1 MTMKNQKDLS
11 DHRREYE
18 SQGIRKADLDAD
30 PMSQFGHW
38 LKEANDLQ
46 LLDSTAMTLAT
57 ANANGM
63 PSARI
68 VLLKNY
74 DERGFCWYTDS
85 RSQKGQEL
93 SVNPQA
99 TLLFHWRDLSRQI
112 RVQGI
117 VEELPASEA
126 EDYFN
131 SRPEG
136 SRFSAASSCQTAV
149 VKNRQAL
156 EDEVKRLHEQYPD
169 GNVPRPE
176 SWIGY
181 RLKPQSFEFWQG
193 LVNRLHDRVSYQPN
207 GVQWVMDRLSP

>member
-11 DHRREYE
+11 DYRREYE
-18 SQGIRKADLDAD
+18 SQGMRKADLDTD

-156 EDEVKRLHEQYPD
+156 EDEVTRLHEQYPD

-181 RLKPQSFEFWQG
+181 RLTPQSFEFWQG

-207 GVQWVMDRLSP
+207 GSQWVMDRLSP

>member
-1 MTMKNQKDLS
+1 MTHQKDLS
-11 DHRREYE
+11 DYRREYE
-18 SQGIRKADLDAD
+18 SEGMRRADLDAD
-30 PMSQFGHW
+30 PVNQFGQW
-38 LKEANDLQ
+38 LQAANNLK
-46 LLDSTAMTLAT
+46 LIDSTAMTLAT
-57 ANANGM
+57 ADANGM

-112 RVQGI
+112 RVQGM
-117 VEELPASEA
+117 VEKLPASDAEA
-126 EDYFN
+126 YFN

-136 SRFSAASSCQTAV
+136 SRFSAASSCQTSV

-156 EDEVKRLHEQYPD
+156 EDEVKRLHQLYPD
-169 GNVPRPE
+169 GDVPRPE

-181 RLKPQSFEFWQG
+181 RLKPQYFEFWQG
-193 LVNRLHDRVSYQPN
+193 LVNRLHDRVSYRPD
-207 GVQWVMDRLSP
+207 GSHWTMERLSP